1 MDFNFGICKDFDI
14 LLPFFINV
22 NNTEYYNIITRYAL
36 HKYFIFE
43 LLQLELKNE
52 HLIKNEEKITN
63 IVKEYHNSVDK
74 PSLILYLKKN
84 YDEIIKNDFY
94 VKILK
99 DNFIFKIGDL
109 DVTNMTDKWPS
120 INNILFDNV
129 FKNNNLYKNEYN
141 SIKTSE
147 QLDEIK
153 EILPKLDISIVNIKK
168 EIYNNILYKSE
179 YIKIIKNIL
188 ESKYI
193 SEEIKNY
200 IRELRNEFIASEELD
215 YIKKKLLIMKRFLE
229 LHIETD
235 KKTLNI
241 EQMMHL
247 IQKEQNRLD
256 ELKNIKYKLDKILLI
271 PVKKNSLV

>member
-1 MDFNFGICKDFDI
+1 MSLDFGDFKDFDI
-14 LLPFFINV
+14 LLPFFIDIKNIE
-22 NNTEYYNIITRYAL
+22 NYNITTRYAL
-36 HKYFIFE
+36 QKYFIFE

-52 HLIKNEEKITN
+52 HLTKNEEKITN
-63 IVKEYHNSVDK
+63 IVKEYHNNVDK
-74 PSLILYLKKN
+74 KSLILYLKNN
-84 YDEIIKNDFY
+84 YDEIIKNNFY

-99 DNFIFKIGDL
+99 DNFIFKIDDL
-109 DVTNMTDKWPS
+109 DVTNITDKWPS
-120 INNILFDNV
+120 INNILFNNV

-141 SIKTSE
+141 SIKTLE

-153 EILPKLDISIVNIKK
+153 EILQIDISIVNIKK
-168 EIYNNILYKSE
+168 EIYNNILYKSK
-179 YIKIIKNIL
+179 YIEIIENIL

-193 SEEIKNY
+193 SEEIKNNIKY
-200 IRELRNEFIASEELD
+200 LLNNFNSSKELD

-235 KKTLNI
+235 KKTLNT

>member
-14 LLPFFINV
+14 LLPFFINI
-22 NNTEYYNIITRYAL
+22 NNTEHYNITTRYAL

-235 KKTLNI
+235 KKTLNT

>member
-1 MDFNFGICKDFDI
+1 MSFDFGIFKDFNI
-14 LLPFFINV
+14 LLPFFIDIR
-22 NNTEYYNIITRYAL
+22 NTEDYNIITRYAL
-36 HKYFIFE
+36 QKYFIFE

-52 HLIKNEEKITN
+52 HLTKNEEKIAN
-63 IVKEYHNSVDK
+63 IVKEYHNIVDK
-74 PSLILYLKKN
+74 NSLILYLRNN
-84 YDEIIKNDFY
+84 YDKIIKNDFY

-109 DVTNMTDKWPS
+109 DVTNITDKWQS
-120 INNILFDNV
+120 INNILFNNV

-141 SIKTSE
+141 NIKTLE
-147 QLDEIK
+147 QLDKIK
-153 EILPKLDISIVNIKK
+153 NILGELDISIDNTKK
-168 EIYNNILYKSE
+168 EIYKKILYQSE
-179 YIKIIKNIL
+179 YIEIIKNVSK
-188 ESKYI
+188 SKYI
-193 SEEIKNY
+193 SEEIKYY
-200 IRELRNEFIASEELD
+200 IIKLRHKFTSSEELD
-215 YIKKKLLIMKRFLE
+215 YIRKKLLIMKRFLE

-235 KKTLNI
+235 KKTLNT

>member
-1 MDFNFGICKDFDI
+1 MDFDFGIFKDFDI

-120 INNILFDNV
+120 INNILFNNV

-153 EILPKLDISIVNIKK
+153 EILPKLNISIVNIKK
-168 EIYNNILYKSE
+168 EIYNNILYESE

-200 IRELRNEFIASEELD
+200 IRELRYEFIASEELD